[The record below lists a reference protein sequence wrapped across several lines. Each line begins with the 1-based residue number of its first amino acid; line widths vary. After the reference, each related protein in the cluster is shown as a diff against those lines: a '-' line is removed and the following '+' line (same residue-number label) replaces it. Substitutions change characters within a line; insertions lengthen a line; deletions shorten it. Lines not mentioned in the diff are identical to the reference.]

1 MGIKEFEPA
10 VLAALPGVVAVV
22 PREPAARLGRWT
34 PKGGRSRGMRVR
46 TALDELGDVLAE
58 RLLGALELTVDR
70 LAVDIP
76 HDLVAGLV
84 PSTAWQFGGA
94 TLGGER
100 TSTKEPVTFVET
112 LHPGAAD
119 LVVDLVTALRD
130 LAAVPDAA
138 GDEAEIAAR
147 HGAAHLALAVVVSAA
162 VLRSLHTVVA
172 GNTAAI
178 IGVALGAAALVLPTA
193 PKPPAYAAAAL
204 ARRRAEYVL
213 PRSSARTVTVT
224 GHRFS
229 LTEGAV
235 PATTDFSANGLV
247 AAVADGVV
255 VRTGVATGHVWVM
268 ARVLTAP
275 PDEVELTGWDEVV
288 EIGWTAPAGGAVLS
302 GDTSGKD
309 RRWEAPPWPGDFR
322 VRVHMAGRDDA
333 EDVCHLVMWQAPP
346 APEVVHRRTDRL
358 GHRLRGEPEPPHV
371 VAPDVEHR
379 WIGKSSL
386 SAAATIT
393 VVLGLTED
401 EVITTFGGDPAA
413 PVPLGTTWHG
423 RPAPLLTVLTVD
435 DVVLA
440 VEDNGYQGAHLETLT
455 ALSREGKAASLYW
468 NVNGNFVLTIAE
480 GGEPLFAGDPGH
492 DPGAPHTDGLD
503 FAGLRHRKAK
513 GLTVLARFAG
523 RGITQDDLNVI
534 NAADRA
540 YVLGGTIVTTLPAS
554 GRSNRGRTS

>member
-1 MGIKEFEPA
+1 MGIKEFESA

-34 PKGGRSRGMRVR
+34 PKGARSSGTRVR

-58 RLLGALELTVDR
+58 RLLGALELTVD
-70 LAVDIP
+70 LLTVDIP

-84 PSTAWQFGGA
+84 PSTAWQFGA
-94 TLGGER
+94 VSPSGEK
-100 TSTKEPVTFVET
+100 SATKEPVTFVET

-130 LAAVPDAA
+130 VAAVPDAA
-138 GDEAEIAAR
+138 GDEMAIAAR
-147 HGAAHLALAVVVSAA
+147 HGAAHLALAVVVSTA
-162 VLRSLHTVVA
+162 VLRSLDTVVA
-172 GNTAAI
+172 GNAAAI
-178 IGVALGAAALVLPTA
+178 IGVALGAAAIVLPTA

-204 ARRRAEYVL
+204 ARQRAEYVL

-229 LTEGAV
+229 LTEGPV
-235 PATTDFSANGLV
+235 GEHTDFSGNGLV

-255 VRTGVATGHVWVM
+255 VRTGLAAGHVWVM
-268 ARVLTAP
+268 ARALAGP
-275 PDEVELTGWDEVV
+275 PGEVELTGWDEVV

-322 VRVHMAGRDDA
+322 VRVHMSGRDDA

-346 APEVVHRRTDRL
+346 APEIVYRKTDRL
-358 GHRLRGEPEPPHV
+358 GHLLRGEPEPPHV
-371 VAPDVEHR
+371 VAPDAEHR
-379 WIGKSSL
+379 WIGKSGL

-393 VVLGLTED
+393 VVRGLTED

-413 PVPLGTTWHG
+413 PVPLGTTG
-423 RPAPLLTVLTVD
+423 PAPLLTVLAVD

-440 VEDNGYQGAHLETLT
+440 VEDNGYQGARRETVT
-455 ALSREGKAASLYW
+455 ALSRNGKAASVYW
-468 NVNGNFVLTIAE
+468 NMNGDFVLTLAE
-480 GGEPLFAGDPGH
+480 RGELVFAGDPGH

-523 RGITQDDLNVI
+523 RGLTQDDLNVI

-540 YVLGGTIVTTLPAS
+540 YAPGGTIVTTQPAS
-554 GRSNRGRTS
+554 RRSDRGRTS